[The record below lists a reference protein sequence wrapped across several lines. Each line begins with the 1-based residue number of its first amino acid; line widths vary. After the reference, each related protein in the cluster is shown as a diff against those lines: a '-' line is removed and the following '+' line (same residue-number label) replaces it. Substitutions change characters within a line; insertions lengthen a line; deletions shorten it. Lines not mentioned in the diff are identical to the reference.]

1 LSSHALVQ
9 LAKLDAIKTHFRSD
23 FGQRVAMFGI
33 ARFST
38 GVENLSNCYNDTH
51 YSFVPPKTICAF
63 RRRQQKL
70 HLDKLS
76 MLRNSYIPNR
86 GNGKIFVI
94 CSYKMALT
102 NIGFGW
108 EQISK
113 IQFKL

>member
-51 YSFVPPKTICAF
+51 ALCRQRQFVLFGDGNKNCISTNYQCFAT
-63 RRRQQKL
+63 R
-70 HLDKLS
+70 
-76 MLRNSYIPNR
+76 IPNR
-86 GNGKIFVI
+86 GNGKFFVI